1 MYSHEA
7 IPLTEC
13 LTYDDETC
21 QALFCRFDSIKVCIA
36 VIYRT
41 PDAPDSSFAGV
52 IKFLDKCIKDVDDD
66 SYQFNLLGDYNFPDI
81 DWQSL
86 VALPGNSRESR
97 LSAESLLNFMSD
109 NLLNQYVHI
118 PTRGINTLDLFITN
132 NPYLVTNVSD
142 QDTDLSDYDLV
153 DIVISSNPTLG
164 YKEVSSNFEVND
176 FRSLDFTQAKFD
188 EIKDSLKNKDW
199 SSLRAS
205 CSS

>member
-1 MYSHEA
+1 M
-7 IPLTEC
+7 
-13 LTYDDETC
+13 
-21 QALFCRFDSIKVCIA
+21 CIA

-109 NLLNQYVHI
+109 NLLNQYVHL
-118 PTRGINTLDLFITN
+118 PTRGINTLIIRIL
-132 NPYLVTNVSD
+132 
-142 QDTDLSDYDLV
+142 
-153 DIVISSNPTLG
+153 
-164 YKEVSSNFEVND
+164 
-176 FRSLDFTQAKFD
+176 
-188 EIKDSLKNKDW
+188 
-199 SSLRAS
+199 
-205 CSS
+205 